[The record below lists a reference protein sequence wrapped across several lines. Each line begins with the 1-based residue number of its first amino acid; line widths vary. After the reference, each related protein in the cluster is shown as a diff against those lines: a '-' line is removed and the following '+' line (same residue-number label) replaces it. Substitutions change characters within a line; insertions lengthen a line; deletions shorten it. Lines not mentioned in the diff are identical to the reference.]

1 MTILTIPEYYIYI
14 TADSGKQLV
23 NRLEEP
29 EIRTKE
35 IYVPLNGDYSMWAE
49 EDEIIEEIIIE

>member
-1 MTILTIPEYYIYI
+1 MTINIIPNYYIHI

-23 NRLEEP
+23 NKLEDP
-29 EIRTKE
+29 EIRVKE

-49 EDEIIEEIIIE
+49 ENEVLDN